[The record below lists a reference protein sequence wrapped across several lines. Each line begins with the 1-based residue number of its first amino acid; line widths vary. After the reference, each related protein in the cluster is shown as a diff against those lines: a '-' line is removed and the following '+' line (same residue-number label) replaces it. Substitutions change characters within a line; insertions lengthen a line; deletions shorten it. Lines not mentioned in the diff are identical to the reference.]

1 MRIWMTQ
8 NFLWLLLAVSALT
21 FFMAAS
27 IRNWLR
33 EHANERLKLGEAVE
47 IGS

>member
-1 MRIWMTQ
+1 MTQ
-8 NFLWLLLAVSALT
+8 YFLWLLLVVSALT

-27 IRNWLR
+27 IRDWFSR
-33 EHANERLKLGEAVE
+33 RASERLKLGEAVE